1 MLKNEIKRLA
11 ASSFGWRV
19 LCMAAR
25 KPGAVVLMYHRIGKG
40 EKIFSNLDQSVFR
53 AQMRWLRDNCHV
65 IAPEDL
71 MRSVH
76 HGRCSKPPVLVTF
89 DDGYRDYHDNAYPVL
104 KDLEIPALVFLATA
118 FIDNG
123 RLIWTDLVHWAV
135 YSTNRSSVTL
145 PWDPD
150 RVLTLAHDHDRD
162 ALVSACKTNLKSVP
176 DSERQRLLSKLLKA
190 LDVNSDPLVE
200 RQMLNWDEVRATM
213 DLTRYGGH
221 THTHP
226 IMSQLDSSRLETE
239 IVTCRDRISVETG
252 VMPRYFAYPN
262 GRAADFNDE
271 AKTLLKLHGFDMA
284 FTTIEGVNGAATDWM
299 EIRRTPTSAR
309 TVADFAWL
317 VVAI

>member
-1 MLKNEIKRLA
+1 
-11 ASSFGWRV
+11 
-19 LCMAAR
+19 MAAR

-40 EKIFSNLDQSVFR
+40 EKIFSNLDQSVFQ

-71 MRSVH
+71 MRSAYH
-76 HGRCSKPPVLVTF
+76 SRCSKPPVLVTF

-123 RLIWTDLVHWAV
+123 GLIWTDLVHWAV
-135 YSTNRSSVTL
+135 HSTNRSSITL
-145 PWDPD
+145 PWDPG
-150 RVLTLAHDHDRD
+150 RVLALTYDHDRN
-162 ALVSACKTNLKSVP
+162 ALVSVCKTYLKNVP

-190 LDVNSDPLVE
+190 LDVNSAHPVE

-239 IVTCRDRISVETG
+239 VVTCRDRISAETG

-299 EIRRTPTSAR
+299 EIRRTPTGAR
-309 TVADFAWL
+309 TVSDFAWL
-317 VVAI
+317 VAAI